1 MSSANDWGRILGY
14 PTRRYHPV
22 AEDYGDM
29 KKAALISLAVIALL
43 VLALGGWIVKS
54 VRPTPAYA

>member
-1 MSSANDWGRILGY
+1 
-14 PTRRYHPV
+14 
-22 AEDYGDM
+22 M
-29 KKAALISLAVIALL
+29 KKALLISVALAALL

>member
-14 PTRRYHPV
+14 PTRRRTPA
-22 AEDYGDM
+22 AEDTHPM
-29 KKAALISLAVIALL
+29 KKAALISLAVVALL